1 MILIFPFVLFLEEK
15 KGVKT
20 VRSLVLRLIQ
30 TDTLYYMHGK
40 PCLVFISRRT
50 SVFIHYLSP
59 LGNDNW
65 DLNDAVDGGGNGK

>member
-50 SVFIHYLSP
+50 SVFTIFSP
-59 LGNDNW
+59 LGNDGF
-65 DLNDAVDGGGNGK
+65 DLNDAIGGGGNGK